1 MRIYRDLDIVESL
14 GSGIPR
20 ILRAYGEDCFHFT
33 DNFIRITFPASV
45 QVDHAS
51 ATENATEITTE
62 NTTEKTT
69 EKILTTI
76 TTNPY
81 ITQSELAKVCGITED
96 GVYWNI
102 KKLKEGGII
111 RRVGPDKGGH
121 W

>member
-1 MRIYRDLDIVESL
+1 MRNIGKYQSKTYL
-14 GSGIPR
+14 
-20 ILRAYGEDCFHFT
+20 
-33 DNFIRITFPASV
+33 SV

-51 ATENATEITTE
+51 GTESGPKSRPESS
-62 NTTEKTT
+62 TEKTT

-76 TTNPY
+76 TKNPY

-96 GVYWNI
+96 GIYWNI

-121 W
+121 WEVVNKGVNE